1 MAYADLSQQAKEGL
15 VYGANKLNAE
25 DKEKRGA
32 TMPNPADPT
41 GPQIPRPDLY
51 ADGKALMDWH
61 AEGEGCRW
69 YELKQAIRREKRIAA
84 LEKPANAVLAAQVD
98 ALG

>member
-1 MAYADLSQQAKEGL
+1 MAYADLSSQAKEGL

-32 TMPNPADPT
+32 MLPDGVT
-41 GPQIPRPDLY
+41 PRPDLY

-61 AEGEGCRW
+61 AEQEGCRW
-69 YELKQAIRREKRIAA
+69 YELKMATKREKRIAA
-84 LEKPANAVLAAQVD
+84 LEKPANSALAAQVD